1 MKESLFDELKA
12 HIIRKLESQIHE
24 LKLTVAFMV
33 IRKHEMMIE
42 YKCFRSYLDTRSR
55 VSLIL
60 KILIH

>member
-42 YKCFRSYLDTRSR
+42 
-55 VSLIL
+55 
-60 KILIH
+60 